1 MIIKRIG
8 NQDVILTEPEK
19 DILLAGYIAME
30 KSLKESAELVIEQ
43 EENDDNQTEEDL

>member
-30 KSLKESAELVIEQ
+30 KSLKESAELVEQ

>member
-8 NQDVILTEPEK
+8 NQDVILTEPE
-19 DILLAGYIAME
+19 DILLAGYIAE
-30 KSLKESAELVIEQ
+30 KSLKESAELVEQ

>member
-19 DILLAGYIAME
+19 DILLAGYIAE
-30 KSLKESAELVIEQ
+30 KSLKESAELVEQ